1 MKLKSAIVGVLLAA
15 IMTVPAYAAT
25 AHEVKTEAA
34 PNEVADNGV
43 VYGIEEADTAQTGSL
58 TGAAVCVVFLISC
71 IALPGIVFR
80 LEKGKEKQ
88 GSRQEDKNTE

>member
-1 MKLKSAIVGVLLAA
+1 MKLKSAIAGVLLAA

-25 AHEVKTEAA
+25 AHEVKTKAA

-43 VYGIEEADTAQTGSL
+43 VYGIEETDSAPTGSL

>member
-34 PNEVADNGV
+34 PNEVTDNGV
-43 VYGIEEADTAQTGSL
+43 VYGIEETDSAPTGSL

-88 GSRQEDKNTE
+88 GSGQKGKSTE